1 MNALINFD
9 SSQWIANISIP
20 TLIIGSQDDITATI
34 DESEEINRKIAN
46 SALEVLPGAHASFI
60 EHTDKVLSILS
71 SFLFRNLY

>member
-46 SALEVLPGAHASFI
+46 SALEVLPGVHASFI